1 MSTVDQLRSYFEYL
15 TDNPPAEIPG
25 DFITH
30 FTAFLRH
37 LETGHIR
44 AAEPGAGG
52 HWSTNVWVKRAILMG
67 FKYGQN
73 RSVKSSEPF
82 WFSDKHTYPS
92 RQSFDPQFNTRLVP
106 GGSSVRVGAF
116 IGRNVTMM
124 PPMYVNT
131 GAFVDDGTMID
142 SHALVGSCAQVGKRV
157 HLSAACQIGGVLEPV
172 NANPVVV
179 EDDCM
184 VGGNTGIYE
193 GTIVRKGAVI
203 GAGVILTRSTPVYDL
218 AREAVYRGTADK
230 PLEIPEGAV
239 VVPGSRPI
247 QKQGFASELGLHIA
261 TPVVIKYRD
270 DKTDAATTLETL
282 LR

>member
-1 MSTVDQLRSYFEYL
+1 MFTVDQLRSYFEYL

-25 DFITH
+25 DFIPH

-37 LETGHIR
+37 LESGHVR
-44 AAEPGAGG
+44 AAEPGANG

-67 FKYGQN
+67 FKHGQN
-73 RSVKSSEPF
+73 RPIKSSEPF

-92 RQSFDPQFNTRLVP
+92 RQSFDPEFNTRLVP
-106 GGSSVRVGAF
+106 GGSSVRVGAYV
-116 IGRNVTMM
+116 GRNVTMM

-131 GAFVDDGTMID
+131 GAYVDDGTMVD

-172 NANPVVV
+172 NANPVIV
-179 EDDCM
+179 EDECM

-218 AREAVYRGTADK
+218 VNETVYRGSADK
-230 PLEIPEGAV
+230 ALEIPTGAV

-261 TPVVIKYRD
+261 TPVIIKYRD
-270 DKTDAATTLETL
+270 DKTDAATTLESL